1 MAARV
6 LQRTLLGGARL
17 DQQLDQLPDFADPRD
32 RGLVHELATGIVRWY
47 PRLDRIVAQMLHR
60 PLKDPDLNIPILL
73 GIYQLIHTRVPTHAA
88 ISTSVDTAAALGFKS
103 AKGLVN
109 GVLRRFVREREDIEK
124 AIAKDPVAQ
133 FAHPQWLIYAL
144 RDAWQEAAPQV
155 LARANEIAPL
165 TLRCN
170 LQKTS
175 RDAYLVSL
183 HEAGVAA
190 EPHPVSEVG
199 INIVKGGDPRQL
211 PGFETGHF
219 SVQDGAAQL
228 AAKLLDAPAGAR
240 VLDACAA
247 PGGKSAAILER
258 APDIQLTALDVD
270 AERLQLVEQ
279 TLSRV
284 GLTANVRVG
293 DAMHPATWADGNT
306 YSHMLVDAPC
316 TATGI
321 IRRHPDIK
329 LRRAAGDDA
338 KLAVTQLALLKALWP
353 LLESGGT
360 LLYATCSIMPTENSN
375 VVSAFLSAH
384 ADAEIV
390 PLSLPCGRDTGGGT
404 QLLPGDEDMDGF
416 FYAKVCK
423 R

>member
-1 MAARV
+1 M
-6 LQRTLLGGARL
+6 LGGARL

-47 PRLDRIVAQMLHR
+47 PRLDRIIAQMLHR
-60 PLKDPDLNIPILL
+60 PLKDPVLNIPILL

-133 FAHPQWLIYAL
+133 SAHPQWMIDAL

-175 RDAYLVSL
+175 RDACLVSL

-293 DAMHPATWADGNT
+293 DAMHPATWSDGNT

-338 KLAVTQLALLKALWP
+338 KLAITQLALLKALWP

-384 ADAEIV
+384 ADAELV
-390 PLSLPCGRDTGGGT
+390 PLSLPCGRDTGAGT
-404 QLLPGDEDMDGF
+404 QLLPGDQDMDGF
-416 FYAKVCK
+416 FYAKVRK

>member
-228 AAKLLDAPAGAR
+228 AHR
-240 VLDACAA
+240 
-247 PGGKSAAILER
+247 
-258 APDIQLTALDVD
+258 
-270 AERLQLVEQ
+270 
-279 TLSRV
+279 
-284 GLTANVRVG
+284 
-293 DAMHPATWADGNT
+293 
-306 YSHMLVDAPC
+306 
-316 TATGI
+316 
-321 IRRHPDIK
+321 
-329 LRRAAGDDA
+329 
-338 KLAVTQLALLKALWP
+338 
-353 LLESGGT
+353 
-360 LLYATCSIMPTENSN
+360 
-375 VVSAFLSAH
+375 
-384 ADAEIV
+384 
-390 PLSLPCGRDTGGGT
+390 
-404 QLLPGDEDMDGF
+404 
-416 FYAKVCK
+416 
-423 R
+423 